1 MTQLAD
7 VIVCKTRFLSFFQQ
21 KSRYASCF
29 YYFSTSHLYVSS
41 PLLDPLPSHHCNL
54 IFIHRNFLQLLGMI
68 IAVLVAV
75 TFAYVPGV
83 EGVLGTKAIPG
94 IEWLY
99 MLPFSLFLF
108 AQDELRKYLIRR
120 NPQGITFPS
129 PPFSS
134 LLLPSPPSL
143 CSYILYIFHHFYS
156 HIIREH
162 CTIHILVNGQK

>member
-1 MTQLAD
+1 MPLGYITFPPL
-7 VIVCKTRFLSFFQQ
+7 TFMP
-21 KSRYASCF
+21 
-29 YYFSTSHLYVSS
+29 
-41 PLLDPLPSHHCNL
+41 PLLSPLPSHHCNL
-54 IFIHRNFLQLLGMI
+54 TDIHRNFLQLLGMI

-99 MLPFSLFLF
+99 MLPFPLFLF

-129 PPFSS
+129 PSLLLPSPPFSS
-134 LLLPSPPSL
+134 LLLPSPPFSSL
-143 CSYILYIFHHFYS
+143 LLPSPPFSSLLPPPFVFISFIFF
-156 HIIREH
+156 IIF
-162 CTIHILVNGQK
+162 IHTSLGNIARYTYW